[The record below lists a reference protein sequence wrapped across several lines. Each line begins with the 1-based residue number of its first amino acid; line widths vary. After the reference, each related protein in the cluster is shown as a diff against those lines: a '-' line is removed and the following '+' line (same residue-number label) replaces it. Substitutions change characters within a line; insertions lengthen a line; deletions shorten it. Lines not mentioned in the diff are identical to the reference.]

1 MALYVI
7 ADLHLSCAAETDK
20 SMEVFGDRW
29 ANYTERL
36 YRNWTH
42 LVAPEDTVIVPGDI
56 SWALTL
62 PEAREDLA
70 FIDRLPGKKI
80 LMKGNHDFWWSSMK
94 KLESFCE
101 ENGFSTLSF
110 LYHDACRVE
119 GKIVAGTRGW
129 LWAENAEKAD
139 PEGQKILAREALRLE
154 MSLVAARRLREET
167 PDCEVIAFFHYPP
180 VWNGASCPALTEPLR
195 REGIRRC
202 YFGHIHG
209 VAGARRITEDGITY
223 CLTSADALDFTPCFI
238 PPDP

>member
-70 FIDRLPGKKI
+70 FIDRLPRGRSSPAHAAGSGRKTRKKPTP
-80 LMKGNHDFWWSSMK
+80 KGRRSS
-94 KLESFCE
+94 
-101 ENGFSTLSF
+101 
-110 LYHDACRVE
+110 
-119 GKIVAGTRGW
+119 
-129 LWAENAEKAD
+129 
-139 PEGQKILAREALRLE
+139 P
-154 MSLVAARRLREET
+154 ARRSGWR
-167 PDCEVIAFFHYPP
+167 
-180 VWNGASCPALTEPLR
+180 
-195 REGIRRC
+195 
-202 YFGHIHG
+202 
-209 VAGARRITEDGITY
+209 
-223 CLTSADALDFTPCFI
+223 
-238 PPDP
+238 

>member
-62 PEAREDLA
+62 PEARKDLA

-129 LWAENAEKAD
+129 LWAENTEKAD
-139 PEGQKILAREALRLE
+139 PEGQKILARSGWR
-154 MSLVAARRLREET
+154 
-167 PDCEVIAFFHYPP
+167 
-180 VWNGASCPALTEPLR
+180 
-195 REGIRRC
+195 
-202 YFGHIHG
+202 
-209 VAGARRITEDGITY
+209 
-223 CLTSADALDFTPCFI
+223 
-238 PPDP
+238 